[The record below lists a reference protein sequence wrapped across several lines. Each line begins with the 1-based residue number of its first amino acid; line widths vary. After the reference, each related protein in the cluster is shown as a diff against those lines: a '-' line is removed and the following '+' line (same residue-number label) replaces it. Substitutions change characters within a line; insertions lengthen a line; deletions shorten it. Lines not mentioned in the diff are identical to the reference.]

1 MNKDSNNNS
10 SNNIEYLKQAK
21 NLFKKLITDSK
32 SVFYAAG
39 RINKTLL
46 NKAKKSYYSKDRV
59 FVKLYKELDD
69 KNMLYENEEK
79 KTISRIPFSYAIYR
93 AKKGHGSIDAIKY

>member
-46 NKAKKSYYSKDRV
+46 NKAKKSYYSKDKV
-59 FVKLYKELDD
+59 FIKLCKVLDN
-69 KNMLYENEEK
+69 KNILYTDEDN
-79 KTISRIPFSYAIYR
+79 IGRSRNLFYTSFLKQ
-93 AKKGHGSIDAIKY
+93 KKGHQSINTK